1 MSDQTTSGDKIIAQ
15 RRTEFGKGYAR
26 RLRVAGMIP
35 AVIYGHKT
43 EPQHIAVPAHQTS
56 LLLRKANAVLTLE
69 IDGADQLALVK
80 DVQRNPVKQSIE
92 HLDLIVVTKGE
103 KVRVEVPVHLEGE
116 TFSGTIPMIELPT
129 LQLEVEATRIPEHVV
144 VDVSGAEEG
153 TQVLAEA
160 IPLPAGA
167 VLLDDPKELV
177 VNVVV
182 PRASAEDLAAD
193 EAAAEAA
200 GEAAPAAASE

>member
-1 MSDQTTSGDKIIAQ
+1 MSDDKNSGDKIVGR
-15 RRTEFGKGYAR
+15 RRTEFGKGFAR
-26 RLRVAGMIP
+26 RLRVSGMIP
-35 AVIYGHKT
+35 AVIYGHKS
-43 EPQHIAVPAHQTS
+43 EPQHVALPAHETS

-69 IDGADQLALVK
+69 IDGTDQLALVK
-80 DVQRNPVKQSIE
+80 DVQRNPVKQTIE
-92 HLDLIVVTKGE
+92 HLDLIVVTRGE

-116 TFSGTIPMIELPT
+116 TFAGTIAMIELQT

-144 VDVSGAEEG
+144 VNVSGAEEG

-182 PRASAEDLAAD
+182 PRASAADLAAD
-193 EAAAEAA
+193 AAAEAA
-200 GEAAPAAASE
+200 AETTPAATE